1 MSLWNV
7 AIRILLTAKE
17 GLAPVS
23 SLSRTISFARHLQMQ
38 IFSDVSAVFLLL
50 AHAALL
56 LAGRART
63 TIENAIARNA
73 GAYKKA
79 EINLPS

>member
-1 MSLWNV
+1 
-7 AIRILLTAKE
+7 
-17 GLAPVS
+17 
-23 SLSRTISFARHLQMQ
+23 MQ

-56 LAGRART
+56 LAGRSKT

-73 GAYKKA
+73 GAYKKV
-79 EINLPS
+79 EINLPSQLEEVDFDFFNGCCAPVWHFL

>member
-1 MSLWNV
+1 
-7 AIRILLTAKE
+7 
-17 GLAPVS
+17 
-23 SLSRTISFARHLQMQ
+23 MQ

-56 LAGRART
+56 LAGRSKT

-73 GAYKKA
+73 GAYKKV